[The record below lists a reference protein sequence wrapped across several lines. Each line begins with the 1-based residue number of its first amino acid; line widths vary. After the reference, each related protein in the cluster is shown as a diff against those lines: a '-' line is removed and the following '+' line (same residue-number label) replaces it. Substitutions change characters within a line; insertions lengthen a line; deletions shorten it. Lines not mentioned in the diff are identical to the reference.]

1 MAIKFKIGTTIDELK
16 LKIHKLDDDY
26 SSGIETVFYD
36 EKRRTDPYGVK
47 FDCENITYEDEQFD
61 MPGFTAG
68 YAMLD
73 SKLPVR
79 WVGVGGDWEMP
90 VAACVYIGDDDE
102 LKVYV
107 PKAGNVW
114 NFNTKHAIGNSAEM
128 GQKEEM
134 ESLGVK
140 YTFDMDAMQKEMLG
154 Q

>member
-16 LKIHKLDDDY
+16 LKIHGLDDDY
-26 SSGIETVFYD
+26 SSGIEIVLYD
-36 EKRRTDPYGVK
+36 EKRRTDPYGVR
-47 FDCENITYEDEQFD
+47 FDCENVTYEDEQFN

-73 SKLPVR
+73 GKLPVR

-114 NFNTKHAIGNSAEM
+114 NFNTRCAIGNTKM

-140 YTFDMDAMQKEMLG
+140 YTFDMDAMRKEMLKP
-154 Q
+154 